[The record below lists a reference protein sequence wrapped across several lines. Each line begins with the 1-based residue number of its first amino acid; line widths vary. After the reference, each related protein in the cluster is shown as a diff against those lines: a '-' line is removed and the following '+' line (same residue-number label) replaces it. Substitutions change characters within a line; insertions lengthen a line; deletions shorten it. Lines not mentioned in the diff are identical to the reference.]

1 MRYVEVQVRVREPP
15 RECRLAVCAVLEL
28 DRFRAHTQPHGEQL
42 AQVCPREDESAG
54 VAIEGKTPRPVALGV
69 REQRRRR
76 ANGFGRGRQTRHHD
90 LDGGPR
96 YRFTN
101 HWCAQLVPSTCGY
114 RRSSHEWRR
123 LSACCASATSGGAVV
138 ATVGGAAL
146 APMAYVTF
154 VQPVTGFHVAS
165 VHSIPVLRPIAD
177 LRNEAIAATED
188 MPKLRASIEKSK
200 RRGRRSSVSAIRQSD
215 SQFNDVLLPPRERK
229 RMCPGVLDSPK
240 VPVGIRQPRRK

>member
-42 AQVCPREDESAG
+42 AQPCPREDESAG
-54 VAIEGKTPRPVALGV
+54 VAIECKTPRPVALGG

-90 LDGGPR
+90 LDGGPWFG
-96 YRFTN
+96 FTN
-101 HWCAQLVPSTCGY
+101 PWCAQLVPSTCGY

-123 LSACCASATSGGAVV
+123 HVSRGSSATSAGAVF
-138 ATVGGAAL
+138 AKVGGAAL
-146 APMAYVTF
+146 APVAYVEDWHCSTPAVTF

-188 MPKLRASIEKSK
+188 MPKLRASIKKSK
-200 RRGRRSSVSAIRQSD
+200 RRGRRSSVSAIR
-215 SQFNDVLLPPRERK
+215 
-229 RMCPGVLDSPK
+229 
-240 VPVGIRQPRRK
+240 